1 MPGTRSPMSTRNDL
15 VSQLNALL
23 RLTQTETMIAETRRG
38 QAATDAIERELAVN
52 ADKSRERARLL
63 VTTLRDLDAVPDV
76 VGAAAGRL
84 AATVKSTVEQG
95 QNLTEA
101 LLGDLA
107 LEHELLSR
115 ARLAK
120 MMAERLGESRTL
132 KMLDRLEV
140 AHTATIEWLMIRL
153 GEIAIDAPPSLRPT
167 PMQSIVGVGRRLTA
181 LPANQS
187 AQFVNRSVDATTRLG
202 RRTVETISINAD
214 RSRQLIE
221 AAGDIWTAGRDAAL
235 KRSEQAAA
243 DGGARHTARDLNRV
257 RRNLGAVDGDELP
270 IRNYDSLTADDAIS
284 RIGRLRDADDVRTV
298 LAYETANKHR
308 KGVTGFLQERL
319 QTLAADLAA
328 AS

>member
-1 MPGTRSPMSTRNDL
+1 MSTHNDL

-38 QAATDAIERELAVN
+38 QAATEAIERELAAN
-52 ADKSRERARLL
+52 ADKCRDRAGLLAKALRE
-63 VTTLRDLDAVPDV
+63 LDAVPDV
-76 VGAAAGRL
+76 VGGAAGRL
-84 AATVKSTVEQG
+84 AAVVKSTVEQG
-95 QNLTEA
+95 QSLTEA

-115 ARLAK
+115 TRVAK
-120 MMAERLGESRTL
+120 MIAERLGESRTL
-132 KMLDRLEV
+132 KVLDRLEV
-140 AHTATIEWLMIRL
+140 AHTATIEWLMTRL

-167 PMQSIVGVGRRLTA
+167 PMQALVGVGRRLTA
-181 LPANQS
+181 LPATQS
-187 AQFVNRSVDATTRLG
+187 AQFVNRTVEATNRLG
-202 RRTVETISINAD
+202 RRTAEAVSVNAD
-214 RSRQLIE
+214 RSRQLLE

-235 KRSEQAAA
+235 KRSEQVAVE
-243 DGGARHTARDLNRV
+243 GGARQTARDLNRT
-257 RRNLGAVDGDELP
+257 RRHLGAVDADELP

-308 KGVTGFLQERL
+308 KGVTGVLQERL
-319 QTLAADLAA
+319 QGLAADLAA

>member
-1 MPGTRSPMSTRNDL
+1 MSTRNEL

-52 ADKSRERARLL
+52 ADKCRERAGLL
-63 VTTLRDLDAVPDV
+63 ATALRNLGAVPDV
-76 VGAAAGRL
+76 VGAATGRFG
-84 AATVKSTVEQG
+84 AIVKSTVEQG

-107 LEHELLSR
+107 LEHQLLSR
-115 ARLAK
+115 VRLAK
-120 MMAERLGESRTL
+120 MMAERLDESRTL
-132 KMLDRLEV
+132 RVLDRLEV
-140 AHTATIEWLMIRL
+140 AHEATIEWLMTRL

-167 PMQSIVGVGRRLTA
+167 PMQSVVGIGRRLTA
-181 LPANQS
+181 LPANQY
-187 AQFVNRSVDATTRLG
+187 AEFVNRSVETTTRFG
-202 RRTVETISINAD
+202 RRAAETISINID

-243 DGGARHTARDLNRV
+243 DGGARQTARDLNRV
-257 RRNLGAVDGDELP
+257 RRGLGAVDGDELP

-284 RIGRLRDADDVRTV
+284 RIDRLRDADDVRTL
-298 LAYETANKHR
+298 LAYETANKRR
-308 KGVTGFLQERL
+308 KGVTGVL
-319 QTLAADLAA
+319 QTRLRILAETLAA